1 MESQVF
7 KVLVFSKTMGY
18 RHDSIIAGLQT
29 IQQLGAE
36 NNFIAEATEDAAWF
50 QDYKLAEYKAVIFLN
65 TTGDVLD
72 ETQQLAMERYIKR
85 GGGYVGIHAA
95 SDTEYDWKWYG
106 KLVGAYFKDHP
117 NNPNVRNA
125 VNRVIDR
132 KHKSSKHLPAEW
144 RRTDEWYNFKEMY
157 PEVKVLCKLDEK
169 TYDGGTHGEHH
180 PISWFHQYDGGRAFY
195 TGMGHTPA
203 SFSEPLFQKH
213 LLGGIFYAA
222 GK

>member
-1 MESQVF
+1 
-7 KVLVFSKTMGY
+7 
-18 RHDSIIAGLQT
+18 
-29 IQQLGAE
+29 
-36 NNFIAEATEDAAWF
+36 
-50 QDYKLAEYKAVIFLN
+50 
-65 TTGDVLD
+65 
-72 ETQQLAMERYIKR
+72 
-85 GGGYVGIHAA
+85 
-95 SDTEYDWKWYG
+95 
-106 KLVGAYFKDHP
+106 
-117 NNPNVRNA
+117 
-125 VNRVIDR
+125 
-132 KHKSSKHLPAEW
+132 
-144 RRTDEWYNFKEMY
+144 MY